1 MSFIVPGGRFSESDL
16 KNGAFSS
23 STTAPMKGSR
33 LGDIEVLKVFEV
45 TKNGNTFSPSFVDT
59 GASPISVKFVHED
72 KPIGEAT
79 VTGNFTSDKTG
90 KSYELNNRTIGGGRL
105 EVSLP
110 PGKIQ
115 CAVTTASGKEI
126 EASHSVPER
135 EEVQQAADIP
145 VATELNIISNSRIC
159 TYMPQSWSKDRPVL
173 LLGDVS
179 GSMCNDERMGHL
191 RETFLHLYHETTQ
204 MGGKIALAV
213 WNTDTMFAR
222 GTYLGSSDEA
232 FVKSWLDGLEAD
244 GGNDMQQGIQ
254 RGTEKFPDA
263 KDVFVM
269 CDGDINPF
277 GISSWKAFTQQFV
290 DKGIRIHTVAFAED
304 SDHDQ
309 MQEMARICGGMFTSA
324 NKDN

>member
-1 MSFIVPGGRFSESDL
+1 
-16 KNGAFSS
+16 
-23 STTAPMKGSR
+23 
-33 LGDIEVLKVFEV
+33 
-45 TKNGNTFSPSFVDT
+45 
-59 GASPISVKFVHED
+59 
-72 KPIGEAT
+72 
-79 VTGNFTSDKTG
+79 
-90 KSYELNNRTIGGGRL
+90 
-105 EVSLP
+105 
-110 PGKIQ
+110 
-115 CAVTTASGKEI
+115 
-126 EASHSVPER
+126 
-135 EEVQQAADIP
+135 
-145 VATELNIISNSRIC
+145 
-159 TYMPQSWSKDRPVL
+159 
-173 LLGDVS
+173 
-179 GSMCNDERMGHL
+179 MGHL

-213 WNTDTMFAR
+213 WNTDTMFTR

-232 FVKSWLDGLEAD
+232 FVRSWLDGLKAD
-244 GGNDMQQGIQ
+244 GGNDMRQGIQ